1 MTSSLQAIPEGSW
14 ILAIGAN
21 GFIVSHIILEF
32 LKLGYKVRGTVRDI
46 SGSAWLTEELFQ
58 SYTANCSFELITF
71 PDMAAENAF
80 NDTIKDVSAVV
91 QVAFVLYTIS
101 TQITPFLK
109 MYSQLST
116 FCERPRTT
124 LQSSDSYRHLLR
136 VQLLCRTRIRIIEEM
151 QARG

>member
-21 GFIVSHIILEF
+21 GFITSHIILEF
-32 LKLGYKVRGTVRDI
+32 LKLGYKVRGTVRGI
-46 SGSAWLTEELFQ
+46 SVSAWLTEELFQ

-80 NDTIKDVSAVV
+80 NDTIKDVSGVV
-91 QVAFVLYTIS
+91 QVAFVLCTIS

-109 MYSQLST
+109 CIRNSQPSASVR
-116 FCERPRTT
+116 ERPFSQAIRTDIFYGC
-124 LQSSDSYRHLLR
+124 SCYAGRES
-136 VQLLCRTRIRIIEEM
+136 E
-151 QARG
+151 